1 MANEIVDLVK
11 STPNILGELYQ
22 DLAQPSVRAIGN
34 ALGTVFEFST
44 AILLPLKLKNEKL
57 KINFKKNLDDYKE
70 KLGKIPEEKRCE
82 VHPQIGTPIM
92 EKLTYTTNDEIA
104 DLFTTLLANA
114 SNIDMV
120 NTAHPA
126 FVDMIEKL
134 SPDEARIIKY
144 LKDRTELQY
153 CTFRAN
159 AKTGTGFNVLYKKVT
174 LIPFDVDLLFPNNV
188 PAYIANLVSIGVLSD
203 ANNLYKTDKSTYEKI
218 RAMYDFKKLEEQ
230 LVPNVMKSVKI
241 IEGYYDITEFG
252 RLFIHACIK

>member
-57 KINFKKNLDDYKE
+57 KINFKKNLDEYKE
-70 KLGKIPEEKRCE
+70 KLEKIPEDKRCE
-82 VHPQIGTPIM
+82 VHPQIGTPIL
-92 EKLTYTTNDEIA
+92 EKLTYTTNDEIS

-126 FVDMIEKL
+126 FINMIEKIT
-134 SPDEARIIKY
+134 PDEARIIKY
-144 LKDRTELQY
+144 LKDKTELQY
-153 CTFRAN
+153 CTFRAY
-159 AKTGTGFNVLYKKVT
+159 AKTGTGFNELLKKVT
-174 LIPFDVDLLFPNNV
+174 LLPFEVNLQFSNNV
-188 PAYIANLVSIGVLSD
+188 PAYIENLESIGVLSD
-203 ANNLYKTDKSTYEKI
+203 VNGLYKTDKNIYNLIREK
-218 RAMYDFKKLEEQ
+218 YNFKQLEEQ
-230 LVPNVMKSVKI
+230 LVPNVMKSVRI
-241 IEGYYDITEFG
+241 VEGYYDITEFG
-252 RLFIHACIK
+252 KLFIQACIK